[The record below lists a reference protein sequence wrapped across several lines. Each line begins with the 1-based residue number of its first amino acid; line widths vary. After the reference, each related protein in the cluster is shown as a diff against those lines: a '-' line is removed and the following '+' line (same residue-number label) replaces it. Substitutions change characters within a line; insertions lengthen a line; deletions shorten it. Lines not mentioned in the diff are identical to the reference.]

1 MACRRKFVDADT
13 EREQLLSLKISKK
26 TVYAENSALKALQE
40 FLTSK
45 GLTTKIENLEKPEL
59 DSILADFFASLRK
72 GSDYYKRNTYL
83 SMRQSLNRYFKRI
96 HGEGNIDIVND
107 LKTFPKSNEIFSC
120 LLKKLKI
127 DGFGDTMHYKE
138 IPSEDLKKVTE
149 ILDCCVPQQLQWLVF
164 FFIGIFFARRG
175 CENFDIMQKTNI
187 VIQKDQSGKRYISLK
202 KDELTKCRRENNT
215 ERGSNGR
222 IYETGSPKCPVKV
235 IEIYLSKLNE
245 KNIFLWQRPKQS
257 FKCGELCWFENKKIG
272 INTFRNFMAK
282 ISQFCKLS
290 DIYSN
295 HCLRVTTCTILGEK
309 HEENDIKSVS
319 GHQSSSSLGI
329 YKRIKDSKKETM
341 SLDLSNELGLFQ
353 PELPRE
359 VVNVSD
365 DFNDVLGDQWLMD
378 EVMNMEGKIEEAKN
392 KTLQFNNCVFNNCS
406 FN

>member
-1 MACRRKFVDADT
+1 
-13 EREQLLSLKISKK
+13 
-26 TVYAENSALKALQE
+26 
-40 FLTSK
+40 
-45 GLTTKIENLEKPEL
+45 
-59 DSILADFFASLRK
+59 
-72 GSDYYKRNTYL
+72 
-83 SMRQSLNRYFKRI
+83 
-96 HGEGNIDIVND
+96 
-107 LKTFPKSNEIFSC
+107 
-120 LLKKLKI
+120 
-127 DGFGDTMHYKE
+127 
-138 IPSEDLKKVTE
+138 
-149 ILDCCVPQQLQWLVF
+149 
-164 FFIGIFFARRG
+164 
-175 CENFDIMQKTNI
+175 
-187 VIQKDQSGKRYISLK
+187 
-202 KDELTKCRRENNT
+202 
-215 ERGSNGR
+215 
-222 IYETGSPKCPVKV
+222 
-235 IEIYLSKLNE
+235 
-245 KNIFLWQRPKQS
+245 
-257 FKCGELCWFENKKIG
+257 
-272 INTFRNFMAK
+272 MAK

-365 DFNDVLGDQWLMD
+365 DFNDVLGDQRLMN